1 MEIHLVSKQKIQAL
15 KTLNLRES
23 AEKIR
28 EISKWTAQGMV
39 EIGSELKWVKANLE
53 HGKFENWI
61 IEELPF
67 SPSTARRFMRAADM
81 QGNRALTHGLDVV
94 TINRQIWGNTL
105 KDPNIKTQQDTYK
118 WLDKEI
124 VRAGNRFYRLVR
136 QLGFCNNLTPE
147 IKEKLHDMIQG
158 LIDTD
163 KSIQS
168 VQNKK

>member
-1 MEIHLVSKQKIQAL
+1 MEIHHVSQQKIQAL
-15 KTLNLRES
+15 KPLNLRES

-39 EIGSELKWVKANLE
+39 EIGLELKWVKANLA
-53 HGKFENWI
+53 HGKLENWI

-81 QGNRALTHGLDVV
+81 QGNRALTHGLDVL
-94 TINRQIWGNTL
+94 TINRQIWGNAL

-124 VRAGNRFYRLVR
+124 VRVGNRFYRLVR

-147 IKEKLHDMIQG
+147 IKGKLHDMVQG

-168 VQNKK
+168 GQN

>member
-1 MEIHLVSKQKIQAL
+1 MDIHRVSKQNIQTL

-23 AEKIR
+23 AEKIM
-28 EISKWTAQGMV
+28 ELSKWTAQGMV

-105 KDPNIKTQQDTYK
+105 KDPSTKVQQDIYK

-124 VRAGNRFYRLVR
+124 VKAENLFYRLVR
-136 QLGFCNNLTPE
+136 QLVFCNNLTPE
-147 IKEKLHDMIQG
+147 IKGKLHDMVQG

-168 VQNKK
+168 GQN

>member
-1 MEIHLVSKQKIQAL
+1 MEIHHVSQQNIQAL

-53 HGKFENWI
+53 HGEFGNWI
-61 IEELPF
+61 MEELPF

-81 QGNRALTHGLDVV
+81 QGNRALTHGLDVL

-124 VRAGNRFYRLVR
+124 VKVGNRFYRLVR

-147 IKEKLHDMIQG
+147 IKEKLHDMVQG

-168 VQNKK
+168 G

>member
-1 MEIHLVSKQKIQAL
+1 MEIHHVSQQKIQAL

-39 EIGSELKWVKANLE
+39 EIGLELKWVKANLA
-53 HGKFENWI
+53 HGKLENWI

-81 QGNRALTHGLDVV
+81 QGNRALTHGLDVL

-168 VQNKK
+168 G

>member
-1 MEIHLVSKQKIQAL
+1 MMNNKLMNKQSTVAL
-15 KTLNLRES
+15 KPLNLEES
-23 AEKIR
+23 TEKIR

-39 EIGSELKWVKANLE
+39 EIGLELKWVKANLG

-81 QGNRALTHGLDVV
+81 QGNRALTHGLDVI

-124 VRAGNRFYRLVR
+124 GRVNSEVNGLVR
-136 QLGFCNNLTPE
+136 HLTFFDYYTPE
-147 IKEKLHDMIQG
+147 IIDKLDNLAQVWVDTVESIKSQRKE
-158 LIDTD
+158 
-163 KSIQS
+163 
-168 VQNKK
+168 

>member
-1 MEIHLVSKQKIQAL
+1 MNNKLMNKQSVVAL
-15 KTLNLRES
+15 KPLNLEES
-23 AEKIR
+23 AKKIR
-28 EISKWTAQGMV
+28 EISKWTLQGMV
-39 EIGSELKWVKANLE
+39 EIGLELKWVKANLA

-81 QGNRALTHGLDVV
+81 LENRALTYGLDVV

-168 VQNKK
+168 G

>member
-1 MEIHLVSKQKIQAL
+1 MEIHRVSKQQIQAL
-15 KTLNLRES
+15 KPLHLRES
-23 AEKIR
+23 TEKIR
-28 EISKWTAQGMV
+28 EISRWTAQGMV
-39 EIGSELKWVKANLE
+39 EIGSELKWVKVNLE

-105 KDPNIKTQQDTYK
+105 KDPNVKTQQDIYK

-124 VRAGNRFYRLVR
+124 VRAGNRFYRLV
-136 QLGFCNNLTPE
+136 
-147 IKEKLHDMIQG
+147 
-158 LIDTD
+158 
-163 KSIQS
+163 
-168 VQNKK
+168 

>member
-1 MEIHLVSKQKIQAL
+1 MDIYRVSNQNTQAL
-15 KTLNLRES
+15 QMLNLRES

-28 EISKWTAQGMV
+28 ELSKWTAQAMV
-39 EIGSELKWVKANLE
+39 EIGLELKRVKTHLG

-61 IEELPF
+61 IEELSF

-81 QGNRALTHGLDVV
+81 DQNRASTHDFDVL

-105 KDPNIKTQQDTYK
+105 KDPNIKTQHDIYK

-124 VRAGNRFYRLVR
+124 VMVENRFYRLVR

-147 IKEKLHDMIQG
+147 IKEKLHGMVQG

-163 KSIQS
+163 KIIQS
-168 VQNKK
+168 E

>member
-1 MEIHLVSKQKIQAL
+1 MEIHLVSKQDIQAL
-15 KTLNLRES
+15 KPLNLRES

-28 EISKWTAQGMV
+28 ELSKWTARGMV
-39 EIGSELKWVKANLE
+39 EIGSELKWAKANLE

-81 QGNRALTHGLDVV
+81 QGNRALTHGLDVL

-168 VQNKK
+168 G

>member
-1 MEIHLVSKQKIQAL
+1 MSQQNIQAL

-105 KDPNIKTQQDTYK
+105 KDPNIKTQQDIYK

-124 VRAGNRFYRLVR
+124 VRVGNRFYRLVR
-136 QLGFCNNLTPE
+136 QLVFCNNLTPE

-168 VQNKK
+168 G

>member
-1 MEIHLVSKQKIQAL
+1 MEIHRVSKQD
-15 KTLNLRES
+15 REL
-23 AEKIR
+23 
-28 EISKWTAQGMV
+28 SKWTAQGMV
-39 EIGSELKWVKANLE
+39 EIGLELKWVKANLE

-124 VRAGNRFYRLVR
+124 VRTGNRFYRLVR

-168 VQNKK
+168 G